1 MGIYH
6 RLCILVSIIRF
17 YPELKCYFFSC
28 WMNLL
33 MNGQTRLSKVCVP
46 LHVAQISVD
55 FAWHACFRDG
65 HACLEQAE
73 SSFLL

>member
-1 MGIYH
+1 MC
-6 RLCILVSIIRF
+6 LLVGIIRF

-46 LHVAQISVD
+46 LHVAHHVSVD
-55 FAWHACFRDG
+55 LHGMLAFVTTMLAWSMW
-65 HACLEQAE
+65 QP
-73 SSFLL
+73 LLFMRILLT